1 VFFFKSDHR
10 FVPKT
15 ELQFQSINHQSFLR
29 LYKKYFH
36 FARLKLIST
45 GVVFVMEVDT
55 MKEFFKGLVKR
66 AQYYEQ
72 FEIFRNKN
80 IVGEFRDV
88 LIIDIST
95 KSSIVSM

>member
-1 VFFFKSDHR
+1 
-10 FVPKT
+10 
-15 ELQFQSINHQSFLR
+15 
-29 LYKKYFH
+29 
-36 FARLKLIST
+36 
-45 GVVFVMEVDT
+45 
-55 MKEFFKGLVKR
+55 MKEFFKGLFKR